1 MLPPPVWPLVP
12 LKAGPKD
19 QEENLP
25 LQTYKIPSTL
35 WCEPSNLCSLRGAGE
50 GV

>member
-35 WCEPSNLCSLRGAGE
+35 GCEPSNLCSLRGAGE